1 MTDQRIER
9 IRERAHRI
17 WEEEGCPE
25 GRDTEHW
32 ERAAREIDA
41 EGADAAQGS
50 EPVPGETGGG
60 GQGLASGLQGGGTA
74 PGGGPGASTGSVG
87 TGGGST
93 AGRATGAAKRRT
105 GTGKQSRPGS

>member
-1 MTDQRIER
+1 VTDERIER

-41 EGADAAQGS
+41 EAAELKSTADRM
-50 EPVPGETGGG
+50 GG
-60 GQGLASGLQGGGTA
+60 GQGLTSGLRGGGTT
-74 PGGGPGASTGSVG
+74 PGGAPGASAASIG
-87 TGGGST
+87 TSGGST
-93 AGRATGAAKRRT
+93 AARATGSAKTRT
-105 GTGKQSRPGS
+105 GTGKGSRSGS